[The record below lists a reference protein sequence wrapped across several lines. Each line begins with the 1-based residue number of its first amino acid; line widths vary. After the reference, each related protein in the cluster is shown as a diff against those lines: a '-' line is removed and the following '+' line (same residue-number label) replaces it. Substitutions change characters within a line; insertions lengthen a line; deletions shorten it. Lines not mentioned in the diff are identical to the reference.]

1 MYAQLSSMAE
11 AVAVM
16 ALAIAALAWSIAM
29 LQSRKQIEQA
39 RARGLWPP
47 LGEIP
52 TDDDL
57 KRLFKSGETILA
69 IRMCRQIHNMGFVE
83 AKAVVERLAKSSA
96 GGEYQP

>member
-1 MYAQLSSMAE
+1 MFEHIRSMAE
-11 AVAVM
+11 TIAV
-16 ALAIAALAWSIAM
+16 LGLSIAALAWSMSI
-29 LQSRKQIEQA
+29 LLSRKQIEQA

-57 KRLFKSGETILA
+57 MRLAKAGETILA

-83 AKAVVERLAKSSA
+83 AKAVVEKMARASKD
-96 GGEYQP
+96 